1 MTLIDKSIYYYLIMF
16 ATFLICF
23 SFVPLIFEILQ
34 EKITSNIPYA
44 TLICFVVALL
54 IYLFITISREYFIH
68 SILYSIALACS
79 IIILFLKRKYDKNNT
94 NISVVKYELS

>member
-1 MTLIDKSIYYYLIMF
+1 MTLVDKSVYYYLIMF

-23 SFVPLIFEILQ
+23 AFVPLIFEILQ

-44 TLICFVVALL
+44 TLICFTLALL